1 MSLALI
7 TTFFCSFC
15 AEMCA
20 KIILIEKLHD
30 LAYNG
35 GRVFFFTTTTTIH
48 EWEEFQQLIK
58 MPKKQIRRFLGDNI

>member
-1 MSLALI
+1 MSWALI

-35 GRVFFFTTTTTIH
+35 GTGVFFYNNYYYTLMGRISTTNKDAQ
-48 EWEEFQQLIK
+48 EA
-58 MPKKQIRRFLGDNI
+58 N